1 MDKGIRKVM
10 SIRFITSL
18 DICGICDA
26 TTFAHD
32 GLRVVQ
38 ELSCYLLLACV
49 LLSAREL
56 VSRVTS

>member
-26 TTFAHD
+26 TTCCA
-32 GLRVVQ
+32 RA
-38 ELSCYLLLACV
+38 ELLLTPSSCV
-49 LLSAREL
+49 AKCKVAENLF
-56 VSRVTS
+56 SRVTS